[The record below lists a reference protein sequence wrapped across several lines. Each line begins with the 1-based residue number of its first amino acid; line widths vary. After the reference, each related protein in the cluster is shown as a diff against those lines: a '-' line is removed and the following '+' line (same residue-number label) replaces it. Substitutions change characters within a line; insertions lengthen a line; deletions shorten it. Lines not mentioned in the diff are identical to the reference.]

1 MRHAAAHG
9 EAASESGGK
18 VGGSEGEEFLVRIQP
33 PAMLRGEGA
42 ADGSRLHRGEQEAH
56 DVAVQ
61 VMENGGRQM
70 EDNHSFK
77 LIGAEAGATRF
88 QVETTFPG
96 VPMIALGMLLLIIGA
111 IMSRGP

>member
-1 MRHAAAHG
+1 MVQVNIAVVMGVLIILTGIAL
-9 EAASESGGK
+9 
-18 VGGSEGEEFLVRIQP
+18 VG
-33 PAMLRGEGA
+33 
-42 ADGSRLHRGEQEAH
+42 
-56 DVAVQ
+56 VQ